1 MNAGGSTIQR
11 LVTMFFCL
19 QSRKIYMAKSGSGID
34 NWEIEGCML
43 IEMGMYFKS
52 SNSKLVY
59 KLEEK
64 RATARRYTRIFFR

>member
-1 MNAGGSTIQR
+1 
-11 LVTMFFCL
+11 
-19 QSRKIYMAKSGSGID
+19 MAKSGSGID

-64 RATARRYTRIFFR
+64 RATARRYTRIFLDELNSILVYLMKNGWVNASTIHEY